1 MEEFVSKRL
10 QELCSNA
17 GISLYQLARKSGL
30 STSSLYSIL
39 KGTASPRL
47 STLADLCKSLEITPA
62 QFFVEDNTEGHSEDR
77 VIKLEERFSELSVVN
92 QKFLLEFMSLL
103 IAYQK
108 K

>member
-17 GISLYQLARKSGL
+17 GLSLYQLARRSGI

-47 STLADLCKSLEITPA
+47 STLAELCKTLEITPA
-62 QFFVEDNTEGHSEDR
+62 QFFIDDNAEGHSKDR
-77 VIKLEERFSELSVVN
+77 ERKLEEQFSELSVTN

-103 IAYQK
+103 IAYQEL
-108 K
+108 